1 MSIYLGTLGRMIEL
15 KCPSSQRVS
24 VSAQPV
30 FKATLGGRVVA
41 EMPPRADRRAW
52 DLQTSDATTPDQ
64 IAQLLAFAGGAWGLG
79 PFWFVSA
86 DAPFTNLLT
95 PAAASCDPTVMTMSS
110 GATLLGSPPL
120 LTPDGWAAR
129 SVWKTTTNG
138 ALLGA
143 PVPVIPGQ
151 KVTASAY
158 AAGAAGYVSLVFL
171 NAAGSVVSQH
181 NSAVVSTVS
190 SRRSVTVSAPALA
203 ISARVSISASVTQ
216 AAMPAITWTDTVQPF
231 SDGQGCPKAVLHGAS
246 RDLVLAGAG
255 RTYSSLSFMVT
266 EVG

>member
-1 MSIYLGTLGRMIEL
+1 MIYLGTLGRMIEL
-15 KCPSSQRVS
+15 KCPASQRVS
-24 VSAQPV
+24 VPGQPT
-30 FKATLGGRVVA
+30 FKTTLGGRVVA
-41 EMPPRADRRAW
+41 ELPQRSDRRVW

-64 IAQLLAFAGGAWGLG
+64 ISALMSFAGGAWGPG
-79 PFWFVSA
+79 PFWFVPA

-95 PAAASCDPTVMTMSS
+95 PAASSCDPTVMVMSS

-129 SVWKTTTNG
+129 SVWKSTTNG
-138 ALLGA
+138 ALLGE
-143 PVPVIPGQ
+143 PVPVTPGQ

-171 NAAGSVVSQH
+171 NAAGSVVAQH
-181 NSAVVSTVS
+181 NSAVVSTVI
-190 SRRSVTVSAPALA
+190 SRRSVTVTAPALA
-203 ISARVSISASVTQ
+203 ISARVTVSASVTQ
-216 AAMPAITWTDTVQPF
+216 VANPAITWTDAVQPF

-246 RDLVLAGAG
+246 RDLVLTGAG
-255 RTYSSLSFMVT
+255 RTYSNLSFAVT